1 MKMPK
6 ELMQFQVVEEKL
18 EKLLA
23 DNHLVHRFATSG
35 YPITLT
41 VSQDKDPSAQ
51 MELYS
56 QDSGDISAWD
66 SRLVFAF
73 EDGEIVVRTD
83 SRLVISDA
91 LMGKIKGY
99 AKKMHYL
106 YLQAFYRGIVDQRA
120 LEETD
125 EAPESDE
132 EDPDDSFEDDEENVD
147 DYSYEDEKN

>member
-1 MKMPK
+1 MKLPK
-6 ELMQFQVVEEKL
+6 ELRQFQAVEDKL
-18 EKLLA
+18 SKLLA
-23 DNHLVHRFATSG
+23 DNNLVHSFATKG

-41 VSQDKDPSAQ
+41 ISQDKDPSAQ
-51 MELYS
+51 MEIYS
-56 QDSGDISAWD
+56 QDDGDVSAWD

-73 EDGEIVVRTD
+73 QDGEIVVRTD

-106 YLQAFYRGIVDQRA
+106 YLQAFYHGIVDQRA
-120 LEETD
+120 LEEAD
-125 EAPESDE
+125 EADQ
-132 EDPDDSFEDDEENVD
+132 DDSFEDDEENVD

>member
-1 MKMPK
+1 MKIPK
-6 ELMQFQVVEEKL
+6 ELRQFQAVEDKL
-18 EKLLA
+18 SKLLA
-23 DNHLVHRFATSG
+23 DNNLVHSFATKG

-41 VSQDKDPSAQ
+41 ISQDKDPSAQ
-51 MELYS
+51 MEIYS
-56 QDSGDISAWD
+56 QDDGDVSAWD

-73 EDGEIVVRTD
+73 QDGEIVVRTD

-106 YLQAFYRGIVDQRA
+106 YLQAFYRGIVDQRE
-120 LEETD
+120 LEEAD

-132 EDPDDSFEDDEENVD
+132 DVRADSFEDDEENVD
-147 DYSYEDEKN
+147 EYGYEDEN

>member
-6 ELMQFQVVEEKL
+6 ELKQFQAVEEKL

-23 DNHLVHRFATSG
+23 DNHLVHRFATQG

-41 VSQDKDPSAQ
+41 ISQDKDTAAQ
-51 MELYS
+51 MEIYS
-56 QDSGDISAWD
+56 QDDGDVSAWD

-73 EDGEIVVRTD
+73 QDGEIVVRTD

-120 LEETD
+120 LEEAD

-132 EDPDDSFEDDEENVD
+132 EDQDDSFEDDEENLD

>member
-6 ELMQFQVVEEKL
+6 ELKQFQAVEEKL

-23 DNHLVHRFATSG
+23 DNHLVHRFATQG

-41 VSQDKDPSAQ
+41 ISQDKDTAAQ
-51 MELYS
+51 MEIYS
-56 QDSGDISAWD
+56 QDDGDVSAWD

-73 EDGEIVVRTD
+73 QDGEIVVRTD

-106 YLQAFYRGIVDQRA
+106 YLQAFYHGIVDQRA
-120 LEETD
+120 LEEAD
-125 EAPESDE
+125 EAPENDE
-132 EDPDDSFEDDEENVD
+132 ADQ
-147 DYSYEDEKN
+147 DEKN